1 MKISIYQ
8 PHFIHHVGQR
18 KDENDVPHQ
27 EDSLFP
33 DEHQA
38 TTETRLFLVC
48 DGMGGHS
55 KGEVASQTVCQAF
68 DEYFKEHA
76 DYNQVVDDS
85 VLRGALASAY
95 TQLNAQ
101 DDGAYK
107 KMGTTLTLV
116 CLHKGGITMAYV
128 GDSRIY
134 HIRPGEEK
142 PLFQSRD
149 HSLVYDMYQAGE
161 ITFEEMKTDRRRNI
175 ITRALMPC
183 DEDDQVDL
191 TIVHTTDIEPGDY
204 FYLCSDGMLEKMEN
218 DELVALLSTDDS
230 DETKIATLLQRTAE
244 NGDNHTAYLIRVKEV
259 LSEAGDKKL
268 FHDEDTSRANAVNIV
283 PIVEHD
289 ISIVTRSVPEEAIT
303 APTEPGVEPGLVV
316 TAADETYD
324 IKEDKA
330 AAPPIPMSTQPSS
343 PLPPPVASAPIPPA
357 APKSNRAMFWLPLV
371 VCLGVLGG
379 AVWWFLNQNDDDKNS
394 TEEQTTV
401 APSQQP
407 IAPAQTASPSTLS
420 VPNAPSTPSASSAP
434 STSSAPATPAQQS
447 ARQTQ
452 TQPRT
457 QSSASNQSQEQRTLP
472 VPNAQRSQTPGPSAS
487 NGNSISSNGGSNNQ
501 PSTNSSIN
509 QSGQGSSGQGG
520 GTSGSG
526 RPSLRVGGD
535 NPSSQTPGK

>member
-204 FYLCSDGMLEKMEN
+204 FYL
-218 DELVALLSTDDS
+218 
-230 DETKIATLLQRTAE
+230 
-244 NGDNHTAYLIRVKEV
+244 
-259 LSEAGDKKL
+259 
-268 FHDEDTSRANAVNIV
+268 
-283 PIVEHD
+283 
-289 ISIVTRSVPEEAIT
+289 
-303 APTEPGVEPGLVV
+303 
-316 TAADETYD
+316 
-324 IKEDKA
+324 
-330 AAPPIPMSTQPSS
+330 
-343 PLPPPVASAPIPPA
+343 
-357 APKSNRAMFWLPLV
+357 
-371 VCLGVLGG
+371 
-379 AVWWFLNQNDDDKNS
+379 
-394 TEEQTTV
+394 
-401 APSQQP
+401 
-407 IAPAQTASPSTLS
+407 
-420 VPNAPSTPSASSAP
+420 
-434 STSSAPATPAQQS
+434 
-447 ARQTQ
+447 
-452 TQPRT
+452 
-457 QSSASNQSQEQRTLP
+457 
-472 VPNAQRSQTPGPSAS
+472 
-487 NGNSISSNGGSNNQ
+487 
-501 PSTNSSIN
+501 
-509 QSGQGSSGQGG
+509 
-520 GTSGSG
+520 
-526 RPSLRVGGD
+526 
-535 NPSSQTPGK
+535 